1 MSKTFLCF
9 IYTLKNTQN
18 HLGEVLEKCH
28 LFITCSIIPV
38 KVYKITQLQVLL
50 IFYIIFKWFEVAKFK
65 NINYNH

>member
-9 IYTLKNTQN
+9 IYALKNTQN